1 MVKMTPKMQK
11 SYYINLLKSCQ
22 TGEDIINMLDMISN
36 EHNTMQN
43 ETEIVSEPQS
53 NNKTVLYVEV

>member
-1 MVKMTPKMQK
+1 MINMTPKMQK

-36 EHNTMQN
+36 EHNVMEN
-43 ETEIVSEPQS
+43 EPENVTESQPDNS
-53 NNKTVLYVEV
+53 TVLYVEV